1 MFAQLGIIVLL
12 AGLGLYFFGRLQR
25 PALARVGL
33 PVAGAGLL
41 LALIG
46 NALVIIPAG
55 QVGVVFSVVSG
66 VRPAPLNDGVHFV
79 APFLNSVTLYDA
91 RLQEITLSRR
101 GEDGPNVDESI
112 QARSK
117 EGLGISADV
126 TVQFRVQRADV
137 PRLHRELGP
146 DYIRTVIRPQV
157 RSKVRDAIG
166 QFNAADIIS
175 TQRRAV
181 EEQVTQGLRA
191 EFEEAH
197 LELQSVLL
205 RELRIPDS
213 VAKAIEEKQTAE
225 QQVAVERN
233 RLQQANIA
241 AQRRVVEAR
250 AESDAAIA
258 RAEGEAR
265 ALSLRGKALKENP
278 EIIQLTVAEKLSPS
292 IQTVML
298 PSEGNFLL
306 DVGALTRARTAAPA
320 AQPDTTSPAS
330 AR

>member
-1 MFAQLGIIVLL
+1 MFALVGIVILL
-12 AGLGLYFFGRLQR
+12 AGLALYFLGRVSNPTLGR
-25 PALARVGL
+25 AGL
-33 PVAGAGLL
+33 PVAATGLI
-41 LALIG
+41 LAALG
-46 NALVIIPAG
+46 NSLVIVPAG
-55 QVGVVFSVVSG
+55 QVGVVFSVLSG
-66 VRPAPLNDGVHFV
+66 VRPTPLSEGVHFI
-79 APFLNSVTLYDA
+79 APVLNSVTLYDA

-101 GEDGPNVDESI
+101 GEDGTNADESI

-126 TVQFRVQRADV
+126 TVQFRVKRADV
-137 PRLHRELGP
+137 ARLHRELGP
-146 DYIRTVIRPQV
+146 DYVRTVIRPQV

-181 EEQVTQGLRA
+181 EEQVTGGLRS
-191 EFEEAH
+191 EFDKAH

-241 AQRRVVEAR
+241 AQRKVVEAR

-258 RAEGEAR
+258 RAEGESR

-278 EIIQLTVAEKLSPS
+278 EIIQLTVAEKLSPG

-298 PSEGNFLL
+298 PSDGNFLL
-306 DVGALTRARTAAPA
+306 DLNALTRGRAEPGAA
-320 AQPDTTSPAS
+320 TTPAS
-330 AR
+330 QR

>member
-1 MFAQLGIIVLL
+1 MFALVGIVILL
-12 AGLGLYFFGRLQR
+12 AGLALYVLGRASNPTLGR
-25 PALARVGL
+25 AGL
-33 PVAGAGLL
+33 PVAAAGLI
-41 LALIG
+41 LAVVG
-46 NALVIIPAG
+46 NSLVIVPAG
-55 QVGVVFSVVSG
+55 QVGVVFSVLSG
-66 VRPAPLNDGVHFV
+66 VRPTPLNEGVHFV
-79 APFLNSVTLYDA
+79 APVLNSVTLYDA

-101 GEDGPNVDESI
+101 GEDGPNADESI

-117 EGLGISADV
+117 EGLGITADV
-126 TVQFRVQRADV
+126 TVQFRVKRADV
-137 PRLHRELGP
+137 ARLHRELGP

-181 EEQVTQGLRA
+181 EEQVTEGLRS
-191 EFEEAH
+191 EFDKAH
-197 LELQSVLL
+197 LDLQSVLL

-241 AQRRVVEAR
+241 AQRKVVEAR

-258 RAEGEAR
+258 RAEGESR

-278 EIIQLTVAEKLSPS
+278 EIIQLTVAEKLSPG

-298 PSEGNFLL
+298 PSDGNFLL
-306 DVGALTRARTAAPA
+306 DLNTLTRGRAATPAPA
-320 AQPDTTSPAS
+320 SN
-330 AR
+330 R